1 MKKELKVILVIMLVI
16 IALVIGYF
24 VGYKRAYD
32 KIESASQNVN
42 YNNEQQTFYAEIKEI
57 NNNNVFLVEGLSVN
71 DINYRGDFTFS
82 VVEETK
88 LEWRGTEISISDL
101 KVGDNISITF
111 DGEILDTYPAQIKQ
125 VIKIQLLD
133 DEN

>member
-111 DGEILDTYPAQIKQ
+111 DGEILDTYPAQIKE

-133 DEN
+133 DEI

>member
-111 DGEILDTYPAQIKQ
+111 DGEILDTYPAQIKE

>member
-57 NNNNVFLVEGLSVN
+57 NNNNAFLVEGLSVN

-88 LEWRGTEISISDL
+88 LEWRGTEISVSDL
-101 KVGDNISITF
+101 KVGNNISITF
-111 DGEILDTYPAQIKQ
+111 DGEILDTYPAQIQ
-125 VIKIQLLD
+125 EVIKIQLLD
-133 DEN
+133 DEI